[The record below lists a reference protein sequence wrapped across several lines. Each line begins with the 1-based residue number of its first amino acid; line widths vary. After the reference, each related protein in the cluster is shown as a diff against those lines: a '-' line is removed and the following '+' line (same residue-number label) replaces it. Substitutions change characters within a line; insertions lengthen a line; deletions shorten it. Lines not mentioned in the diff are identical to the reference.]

1 MLKVLILGSS
11 GTLGKQIYKELIK
24 NSNIKLFNSGLR
36 KRKIDFTKSIELK
49 KFILSINP
57 DLIINCV
64 ALTNVDECE
73 KNKLLSKKINCDIV
87 TKIFKLKSEKKLT
100 FNFIHFST
108 DQFYSQKG
116 KKPSSETSKIFMIN
130 NYCKHKRMAELEC
143 IKNKSL
149 IFRTNFF
156 GKSESKNDSF
166 SDWIFKAF
174 KSKKKIYLFKDIYFN
189 PLRIN
194 TITKFI
200 SKIIRNH
207 KYKITGIYNLGA
219 KDALNKSEFAV
230 LFSKKVCIYHKNY
243 ISTYSNRLLKVKR
256 SKNMFM
262 SVKKFESMF
271 KFKLPYVKTE
281 INNEAKNYKL

>member
-1 MLKVLILGSS
+1 M
-11 GTLGKQIYKELIK
+11 
-24 NSNIKLFNSGLR
+24 
-36 KRKIDFTKSIELK
+36 
-49 KFILSINP
+49 
-57 DLIINCV
+57 IINCI
-64 ALTNVDECE
+64 AYTDVDKCE
-73 KNKLLSKKINCDIV
+73 NFKSISKKINYRIV
-87 TKIFKLKSEKKLT
+87 KEIFELKVKNNLK

-108 DQFYSQKG
+108 DQFYNQKG
-116 KKPSSETSKIFMIN
+116 KKPSNETSEVFLIN
-130 NYCKHKRMAELEC
+130 NYCKHKRMAELVC

-200 SKIIRNH
+200 SKIIRNQ

-219 KDALNKSEFAV
+219 KDALSKSEFAV

-243 ISTYSNRLLKVKR
+243 ICTYSNRLLKVKR

-262 SVKKFESMF
+262 SVKKIENMF

>member
-11 GTLGKQIYKELIK
+11 GTLGKQIYKELIN

-73 KNKLLSKKINCDIV
+73 KDKLLSKKINFDIV
-87 TKIFKLKSEKKLT
+87 TKIFKLKSEKKLI

-143 IKNKSL
+143 IKNKCL

-156 GKSESKNDSF
+156 GRSIGIKSF
-166 SDWIFKAF
+166 SDWVFVSFKT
-174 KSKKKIYLFKDIYFN
+174 KKKIYLFNDVYFN
-189 PLRIN
+189 PLRIV
-194 TITKFI
+194 TIAKIISLIITKKQYQY
-200 SKIIRNH
+200 S
-207 KYKITGIYNLGA
+207 GIYNLGSKDSLSKSDFALLFA
-219 KDALNKSEFAV
+219 KKTGILNSNYE
-230 LFSKKVCIYHKNY
+230 Y
-243 ISTYSNRLLKVKR
+243 ISVNKLLKVKR
-256 SKNMFM
+256 SNNMFM
-262 SVKKFESMF
+262 DVSKFEKKFQI
-271 KFKLPYVKTE
+271 KLPMIVNE
-281 INNEAKNYKL
+281 IKNEIKNYL